1 MKRVMIHRDYTDFG
15 TSPHARTLA
24 LGDAPPPP
32 SAEAMRAAVSA
43 SPVSEAGFAVATA
56 ALTLPGVE
64 SDHAVLCLA
73 TALETAADD
82 VTERRSQSVTNT
94 ATITTNATLPPIEP

>member
-1 MKRVMIHRDYTDFG
+1 MGFANRNYTDFG

-24 LGDAPPPP
+24 LGDAAPAAP
-32 SAEAMRAAVSA
+32 SAEATRAAVSA

-56 ALTLPGVE
+56 ALRLPGVE
-64 SDHAVLCLA
+64 SDHAVLCLM
-73 TALETAADD
+73 TALETEAGDD
-82 VTERRSQSVTNT
+82 TVRRSQSVTNT